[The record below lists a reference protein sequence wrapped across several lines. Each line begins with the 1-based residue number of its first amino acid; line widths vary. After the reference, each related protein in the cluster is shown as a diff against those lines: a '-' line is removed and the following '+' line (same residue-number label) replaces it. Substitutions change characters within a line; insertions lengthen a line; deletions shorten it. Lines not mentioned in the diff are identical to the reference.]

1 MVSVCGETEI
11 ETFSGLL
18 LKPASAESLANGRIS
33 RQEADMSLWR
43 RLRLLLNTE
52 VSSALD
58 RAEDPRQVLDYAY
71 NQQQELLITL
81 RRGLVDVATA
91 KEQLEQQ
98 ARRLETRIPQLDD
111 QARRAVSAGRDDL
124 ARVAIE
130 RKWLALNEVEGLK
143 KQIDE
148 VETEKQRLAT
158 QERTL
163 QIRVEQFRTHRE
175 VVSARYSA
183 AEAEVRLKESLAGV
197 SGELAEL
204 GMAVGRAEEKAER
217 LQARAKAID
226 TLVDLGAFPAVGG
239 GDFVEAELLHITL
252 SKEIDDQLEKIK
264 SEVASKS

>member
-1 MVSVCGETEI
+1 
-11 ETFSGLL
+11 
-18 LKPASAESLANGRIS
+18 
-33 RQEADMSLWR
+33 MSLWR

-52 VSSALD
+52 LSSALD

-71 NQQQELLITL
+71 NQQQELLVTL
-81 RRGLVDVATA
+81 RRGLVDVASA
-91 KEQLEQQ
+91 KEQLVQQ

-130 RKWLALNEVEGLK
+130 RKWLALNEVEGLN
-143 KQIDE
+143 KQIEE

-163 QIRVEQFRTHRE
+163 QIRLEQFRSHRE

-226 TLVDLGAFPAVGG
+226 SLVDLGSFPSMGG
-239 GDFVEAELLHITL
+239 GDFVEAELLRITVT
-252 SKEIDDQLEKIK
+252 KEIDDELAKIK
-264 SEVASKS
+264 SEVGAATSPKERKA